1 MNLAFG
7 ISEEDLEAVLAKFNK
22 LENLKQEEISGIFFL
37 LDLDAIEKA
46 ALYSTDFDEQVSFAY
61 LEIEE
66 QLKQNG
72 ILWKLVFH

>member
-7 ISEEDLEAVLAKFNK
+7 VSEEDLEIVLAKFNK
-22 LENLKQEEISGIFFL
+22 LESLNQEEISGIFCL
-37 LDLDAIEKA
+37 LDLDAVEKA

-61 LEIEE
+61 SEIET

-72 ILWKLVFH
+72 IL